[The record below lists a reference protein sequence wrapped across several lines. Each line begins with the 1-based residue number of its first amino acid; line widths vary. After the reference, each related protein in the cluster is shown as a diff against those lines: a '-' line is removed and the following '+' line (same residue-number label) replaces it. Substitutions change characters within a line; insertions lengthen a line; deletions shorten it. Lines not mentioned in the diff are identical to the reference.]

1 MIRRLLVILPPP
13 ALLLALALAYTLME
27 LPLWIVRLRW
37 GAQAMGT
44 SRPAL
49 VIVVLSA
56 LAYGV
61 YRVAAFH
68 PFFRP
73 DYRAWLERAPWT
85 SRKPLPV
92 GPVAWIPEDLLILG
106 VFALLTSI
114 SEHPGA
120 HPVVV
125 ATLPLLSYA
134 VVLSVSLF
142 ATGTSAFGYALAF
155 ALGLAVWLGPNRWA
169 LLAAAVGV
177 NLIGWVGLQ
186 RSLARFP
193 WALERQEAMW
203 ESFREA
209 LGEKRSDWQY
219 RCGWPYDRLLRDPAE
234 PLRIGQADA
243 LLISMLAGWWL
254 FALTSLIPD
263 PRDRDLFR
271 IMAVIV
277 GSGGFGA
284 FRLLLYCAGYASPI
298 SLWGRIVTFR
308 WIVPGYDQ
316 VFVGPI
322 GTFLTGSLGIG
333 AFLTWR
339 WPGDAALPAC
349 FALTLFVALSCPPSL
364 KHWRLTG
371 QHRLVFGVQQKQ
383 KNEFIQVG

>member
-13 ALLLALALAYTLME
+13 ALLLALAIAYTLME
-27 LPLWIVRLRW
+27 LPFWFVRLRW
-37 GAQAMGT
+37 GVQAAGT

-49 VIVVLSA
+49 VVVVCSA

-73 DYRAWLERAPWT
+73 DYRAWLERTPWT

-92 GPVAWIPEDLLILG
+92 GPVAWVPEDLLILG
-106 VFALLTSI
+106 VFAVLTSI
-114 SEHPGA
+114 SEHPHA
-120 HPVVV
+120 DPVVV
-125 ATLPLLSYA
+125 ATLPLMSYA
-134 VVLSVSLF
+134 AVLTVTLF
-142 ATGTSAFGYALAF
+142 ATGTWAFGYAQAF

-169 LLAAAVGV
+169 FLAAAIGV
-177 NLIGWVGLQ
+177 NLIGLVGLQ

-193 WALERQEAMW
+193 WALERQEELW

-209 LGEKRSDWQY
+209 LGEKRIDWQY

-234 PLRIGQADA
+234 PLRIGPLDA
-243 LLISMLAGWWL
+243 LLVSMLAGWWL

-263 PRDRDLFR
+263 PRDRDFLR
-271 IMAVIV
+271 IMVVLV
-277 GSGGFGA
+277 GTGGFSA

-308 WIVPGYDQ
+308 WIVPGYDR
-316 VFVGPI
+316 VFAGPVC
-322 GTFLTGSLGIG
+322 TFLTGILGIV
-333 AFLTWR
+333 AFQAWKL
-339 WPGDAALPAC
+339 PGDAALPAC
-349 FALTLFVALSCPPSL
+349 FALTMFVALSSRPSL
-364 KHWRLTG
+364 RRWRLTG
-371 QHRLVFGVQQKQ
+371 QHRMVFGVQQKQ
-383 KNEFIQVG
+383 KHEFIQVG